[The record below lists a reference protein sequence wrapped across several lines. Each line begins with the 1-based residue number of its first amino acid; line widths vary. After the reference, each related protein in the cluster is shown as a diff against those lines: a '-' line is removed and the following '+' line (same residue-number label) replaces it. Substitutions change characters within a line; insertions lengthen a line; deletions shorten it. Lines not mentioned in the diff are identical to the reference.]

1 MLGEEEGRGR
11 PGHAQTHA
19 HALVHVLR
27 AHKHKKELETV
38 SWLIREL
45 LENYIIIF
53 KRMFKKQIHGDA
65 ERSQKH
71 IVN

>member
-1 MLGEEEGRGR
+1 M
-11 PGHAQTHA
+11 
-19 HALVHVLR
+19 
-27 AHKHKKELETV
+27 HKHTRTRLYTCCVHTNTRKKELETV

>member
-1 MLGEEEGRGR
+1 MRRRGEAGLGM
-11 PGHAQTHA
+11 
-19 HALVHVLR
+19 
-27 AHKHKKELETV
+27 HKHTHTRLYTCCVHTNTRKKELETV